1 MRTKFFGNISITITV
16 ISWSCFL
23 SVFYF
28 LKLEE
33 KKKRPTKWH
42 SLSPSLLPSLTTKT
56 APSFIHFGFFVYI
69 IFFFFWE
76 GGKLCYFNLNN

>member
-28 LKLEE
+28 LKLE
-33 KKKRPTKWH
+33 KKKKDPPNGTL
-42 SLSPSLLPSLTTKT
+42 SLPPSLTTKT
-56 APSFIHFGFFVYI
+56 APSFIHFGFFVYV

-76 GGKLCYFNLNN
+76 GGKLCYFNLNI